1 MTSRKKRRNG
11 ADPNAEREAERYE
24 NPIASREHLLE
35 ILRDHGAPL
44 TYERF
49 AERLGLHDDEDRREA
64 LRRRLN
70 AMVRDGQ
77 LLRNRRDG
85 YIPLEAA
92 DLIRGRIIAHPDGF
106 GFLHPDDGSDDLYL
120 SSREM
125 RSVLHG
131 DRALARVS
139 GIDRRGRREGMLV
152 EVIERANEQLVGRLM
167 QESGAWF
174 VAPDNRRIT
183 QDVLIPSEQLGSA
196 RAGQIVVVT
205 LTAQPSRRSAPV
217 GRIERV
223 LGDHMAPGME
233 IEVAIHAH
241 GIPAYW
247 PREVDAESATVPEQV
262 PEADKPGRVDLRELP
277 LVTID
282 GEDAKDFDDAV
293 YCERRRKGWRLL
305 VAIADVSHYVQ
316 PDSALDKEAQLRG
329 TSVYFPG
336 RVVPMLPE
344 VLSNGLCSLNPE
356 VDRLCMVCELSIS
369 DDGKITRSRFFEGL
383 MRSHA
388 RLTYTEV
395 ASILIGG
402 DKEAAKRRAALLPM
416 LQELHSLYRTL
427 KQARTRRGAIDFEGK
442 ETRIVFDEG
451 RKIAAIEPVQRNDA
465 HMLIEECMI
474 LANIAAARFLE
485 RYKVPGLFR
494 VHEGPKE
501 DKLED
506 LRRFLG
512 ECGLG
517 LPGGE
522 KPEARH
528 FAELLRSVQ
537 GRADAN
543 VIETVLLRT
552 LNQAVYSPE
561 NKGHFGLSLEQ
572 YAHFTSPIRRYP
584 DLLVHRAIRH
594 ILQGGRPQGA
604 DNGVFK
610 RAARAMTGRA
620 PKQVYRY
627 SHADMVK
634 LGEQCS
640 AHERRA
646 DEATWDVVGWLK
658 CEYMRDHV
666 GDSFDGVISSVT
678 SFGLFIELDGVY
690 VEGLAHIT
698 SLPKDYYHFDPVS
711 HTMSGERS
719 GRSYRLGD
727 RIRVS
732 VARVDL
738 DERKIDFVPEKE
750 DEQPSTGRSK
760 RSRSRN
766 KRK

>member
-1 MTSRKKRRNG
+1 
-11 ADPNAEREAERYE
+11 
-24 NPIASREHLLE
+24 
-35 ILRDHGAPL
+35 
-44 TYERF
+44 
-49 AERLGLHDDEDRREA
+49 
-64 LRRRLN
+64 
-70 AMVRDGQ
+70 
-77 LLRNRRDG
+77 
-85 YIPLEAA
+85 
-92 DLIRGRIIAHPDGF
+92 
-106 GFLHPDDGSDDLYL
+106 
-120 SSREM
+120 
-125 RSVLHG
+125 
-131 DRALARVS
+131 
-139 GIDRRGRREGMLV
+139 
-152 EVIERANEQLVGRLM
+152 
-167 QESGAWF
+167 
-174 VAPDNRRIT
+174 
-183 QDVLIPSEQLGSA
+183 
-196 RAGQIVVVT
+196 
-205 LTAQPSRRSAPV
+205 
-217 GRIERV
+217 
-223 LGDHMAPGME
+223 
-233 IEVAIHAH
+233 
-241 GIPAYW
+241 
-247 PREVDAESATVPEQV
+247 
-262 PEADKPGRVDLRELP
+262 
-277 LVTID
+277 
-282 GEDAKDFDDAV
+282 
-293 YCERRRKGWRLL
+293 
-305 VAIADVSHYVQ
+305 
-316 PDSALDKEAQLRG
+316 
-329 TSVYFPG
+329 
-336 RVVPMLPE
+336 
-344 VLSNGLCSLNPE
+344 
-356 VDRLCMVCELSIS
+356 
-369 DDGKITRSRFFEGL
+369 
-383 MRSHA
+383 
-388 RLTYTEV
+388 
-395 ASILIGG
+395 
-402 DKEAAKRRAALLPM
+402 
-416 LQELHSLYRTL
+416 
-427 KQARTRRGAIDFEGK
+427 
-442 ETRIVFDEG
+442 
-451 RKIAAIEPVQRNDA
+451 
-465 HMLIEECMI
+465 
-474 LANIAAARFLE
+474 
-485 RYKVPGLFR
+485 
-494 VHEGPKE
+494 
-501 DKLED
+501 
-506 LRRFLG
+506 
-512 ECGLG
+512 LG